1 MATEKSSDSEVIPE
15 FTAAEVA
22 LYKRRLEEG
31 YDLTT
36 DVKYIAWLKLQDTGS
51 KLLVIYVA
59 CKCYCNISSTILN
72 SAHLIS
78 DFVRIK
84 HFA

>member
-1 MATEKSSDSEVIPE
+1 MTPE
-15 FTAAEVA
+15 FTAEEVA
-22 LYKRRLEEG
+22 LYKRHLEEG

-36 DVKYIAWLKLQDTGS
+36 DVKYTAWLKLQGTGS
-51 KLLVIYVA
+51 ILVVIYVA
-59 CKCYCNISSTILN
+59 CKCYCNVFSTILN

-84 HFA
+84 HFV

>member
-1 MATEKSSDSEVIPE
+1 MTPE

-36 DVKYIAWLKLQDTGS
+36 DVKYIAWLKLQDTRS
-51 KLLVIYVA
+51 MLVVIYVA
-59 CKCYCNISSTILN
+59 CKCYCNVSSTILN
-72 SAHLIS
+72 SA

-84 HFA
+84 HFV